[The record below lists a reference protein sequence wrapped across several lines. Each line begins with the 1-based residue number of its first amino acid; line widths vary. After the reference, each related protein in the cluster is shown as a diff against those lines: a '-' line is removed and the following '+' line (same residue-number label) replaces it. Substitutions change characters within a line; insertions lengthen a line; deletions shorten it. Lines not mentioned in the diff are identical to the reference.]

1 MAEWHDGLEKLVAEE
16 WPDGRSPEA
25 AARELCRSLG
35 VAGIAPTLQ
44 RLLTDMIGRANFAAH
59 DRNLI
64 LSDFAE
70 AAPDAAQ
77 AAKAASFERW
87 NPQINAVSH

>member
-1 MAEWHDGLEKLVAEE
+1 MSDWRDELEKLVADE
-16 WPDGRSPEA
+16 WPAGRSAEA

-35 VAGIAPTLQ
+35 VSGIAPTLQ

-70 AAPDAAQ
+70 AAPAEAT

-87 NPQINAVSH
+87 NPQIGASSH

>member
-1 MAEWHDGLEKLVAEE
+1 MSDWRDELEKLAAEE
-16 WPDGRSPEA
+16 WPTGRSAEA

-70 AAPDAAQ
+70 VAPAEAA
-77 AAKAASFERW
+77 AAKMASFERW
-87 NPQINAVSH
+87 NPQIGASSH